1 MSESISN
8 NLPYAV
14 IRAGAQQ
21 FSVRSGDEI
30 LVQKVAGEKGS
41 NIVLDQVVLLNTDG
55 SPQIGAPL
63 VKGASVTARI
73 IGDVKSKKVII
84 FKKRRRTGYTKKQGH
99 RQTLTRLKI
108 ESNTA

>member
-1 MSESISN
+1 MSESNSN

-14 IRAGAQQ
+14 VRSGVQQ
-21 FSVRSGDEI
+21 FSVKSGDEI
-30 LVQKVAGEKGS
+30 LVQKVVGEKGTS
-41 NIVLDQVVLLNTDG
+41 IVLDQVILINSDG
-55 SPQIGAPL
+55 TPTVGTPL

-73 IGDVKSKKVII
+73 LGDVKSKKVII

-108 ESNTA
+108 ESISA